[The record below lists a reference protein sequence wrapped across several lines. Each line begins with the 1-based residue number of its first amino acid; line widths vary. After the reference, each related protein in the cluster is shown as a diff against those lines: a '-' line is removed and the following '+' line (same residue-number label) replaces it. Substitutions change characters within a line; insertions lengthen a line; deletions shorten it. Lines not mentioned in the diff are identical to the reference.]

1 MAATGGRVVRIGR
14 ALVRFTESPVS
25 EPVVFAIALGVY
37 AAVSIAL
44 PLQAGRDL
52 PRYLLDYA
60 QLFDSHVVYPYA
72 ILSRTPGTGL
82 VSGVLLELGPIVSE
96 VGVAALY
103 ALSIAA
109 WFSVSR
115 RFGPVAALTTAAALL
130 AYPGYVLLFHE
141 LASDALFAAAFAL
154 VAVLLMRVAEAPTAG
169 RAAALGLGVALLVF
183 VRPVGQVLLVLG
195 LVPLLAARGRRPRL
209 IAAGAFAVGALCLS
223 SPSRRTTPRGRTT
236 SPSSAAGRRR
246 SSSGRSSRIAS
257 SSRETGRPPRSSR
270 APSRGSSSPTS
281 PTARAGSTSRRS
293 SRRAAL
299 ACTTTSPCCPTGRGA
314 GTTTTATSVASPV
327 RRSARIPARTHG
339 ASRRISGGCCSG
351 PCTRRSRGCGPAVDG
366 RLGARAGRRRERGSG
381 SGRRP
386 TTASRSLPRASRP
399 RSRPPTGGSGRCGHR
414 RPSTG
419 SSSATPRIASRRPR
433 SIDR

>member
-154 VAVLLMRVAEAPTAG
+154 VAVLLHARSGSTDGRSCGRVGSRRRAARLRAAG
-169 RAAALGLGVALLVF
+169 RAGAP
-183 VRPVGQVLLVLG
+183 RPRARA
-195 LVPLLAARGRRPRL
+195 AARGARSSAAPDRGRGVRRRRALASRRPRGAQL
-209 IAAGAFAVGALCLS
+209 RAGGRLHRRPRRVGVAPLPDVRCGS
-223 SPSRRTTPRGRTT
+223 HRR
-236 SPSSAAGRRR
+236 AGKREGLPGARARRL
-246 SSSGRSSRIAS
+246 GGA
-257 SSRETGRPPRSSR
+257 PPQR
-270 APSRGSSSPTS
+270 

-339 ASRRISGGCCSG
+339 H
-351 PCTRRSRGCGPAVDG
+351 
-366 RLGARAGRRRERGSG
+366 LE
-381 SGRRP
+381 
-386 TTASRSLPRASRP
+386 RSLAAAPLAPVRTRL
-399 RSRPPTGGSGRCGHR
+399 
-414 RPSTG
+414 
-419 SSSATPRIASRRPR
+419 
-433 SIDR
+433 

>member
-1 MAATGGRVVRIGR
+1 MRPRRVVHEQEYSGAVAATGGRVVRIGR

-195 LVPLLAARGRRPRL
+195 LVPLLAARGRRPRR
-209 IAAGAFAVGALCLS
+209 IAAGGLAGGALL
-223 SPSRRTTPRGRTT
+223 PHVP
-236 SPSSAAGRRR
+236 
-246 SSSGRSSRIAS
+246 
-257 SSRETGRPPRSSR
+257 
-270 APSRGSSSPTS
+270 
-281 PTARAGSTSRRS
+281 
-293 SRRAAL
+293 RAAHL
-299 ACTTTSPCCPTGRGA
+299 FQ
-314 GTTTTATSVASPV
+314 
-327 RRSARIPARTHG
+327 
-339 ASRRISGGCCSG
+339 
-351 PCTRRSRGCGPAVDG
+351 
-366 RLGARAGRRRERGSG
+366 
-381 SGRRP
+381 
-386 TTASRSLPRASRP
+386 
-399 RSRPPTGGSGRCGHR
+399 PPQ
-414 RPSTG
+414 
-419 SSSATPRIASRRPR
+419 
-433 SIDR
+433 